1 MKVLPFLLLAALALS
16 ACVDTTGEDRFEAT
30 FNSPV
35 PSTDNPNPVIK
46 PVDD

>member
-1 MKVLPFLLLAALALS
+1 MKVLTFLLLAALALS

-35 PSTDNPNPVIK
+35 PTIDNPNPVIK
-46 PVDD
+46 PVDE